1 MLLLCGHHYIQSNTN
16 KMHTLH
22 STWTHVGWRCGF
34 PWVIN
39 ADSLVFANSS
49 QLCAVMTP
57 GHCKQLCMYL
67 AMVCLLYLTHILTT
81 HTHTPKTHTHQKHT
95 HTKNTHTRTQ
105 TPLTGSGSGSRE
117 ILTSFLSRSQI
128 STVPSQAAVASS
140 EEAIGWN
147 RRILHLSSWPA
158 REETRGGVNTV
169 SACNST
175 NSSQPLP
182 KTQPQHC

>member
-22 STWTHVGWRCGF
+22 STRTHVGWRCGF

-57 GHCKQLCMYL
+57 GHCKQLCMYAFGNGML
-67 AMVCLLYLTHILTT
+67 VVSHTHTVHSQ
-81 HTHTPKTHTHQKHT
+81 HTHTPKTHTRTHT
-95 HTKNTHTRTQ
+95 H

-158 REETRGGVNTV
+158 REETRGRVNTV

>member
-22 STWTHVGWRCGF
+22 STRTHVGWRCGF
-34 PWVIN
+34 SWVIN

-57 GHCKQLCMYL
+57 GHCQQLCTY
-67 AMVCLLYLTHILTT
+67 VCIWQWYVCCVSHTYCTLTT
-81 HTHTPKTHTHQKHT
+81 HTHTPKTHTH
-95 HTKNTHTRTQ
+95 TRTH

-158 REETRGGVNTV
+158 REDT
-169 SACNST
+169 
-175 NSSQPLP
+175 
-182 KTQPQHC
+182 